1 MGKFNKTCITGTAAT
16 AELLLG
22 ALPHQGAEAP
32 LDAVLKKAGQA
43 FGVERCSRIFM
54 YNPDAIAMWFYEKHR
69 KLFVPLEERCSLALK
84 MLSVFPPVTPVCFA
98 SMYSGMQPEQHGI
111 REYTKPVLRARTVF
125 DELAAAGKKIA
136 IVFTSGDSISEIFL
150 ERPVDYYIYPKK
162 EECNQKALELIRE
175 DRHDMIVLYNGNYD
189 YCIHRF
195 GPEGLPSIHALKKN
209 IAAFNS
215 IYDEI
220 SASWAQH
227 NTVLA
232 FAPDHGCH
240 RKFLLLGDHGIN
252 EPCDM
257 NIMHFYSFLA
267 RKE

>member
-43 FGVERCSRIFM
+43 FGGERCSRIFM

-136 IVFTSGDSISEIFL
+136 IVSTSGDSISEIFL

-175 DRHDMIVLYNGNYD
+175 DHNDHD
-189 YCIHRF
+189 C
-195 GPEGLPSIHALKKN
+195 AL
-209 IAAFNS
+209 NS
-215 IYDEI
+215 
-220 SASWAQH
+220 
-227 NTVLA
+227 
-232 FAPDHGCH
+232 
-240 RKFLLLGDHGIN
+240 
-252 EPCDM
+252 EPV
-257 NIMHFYSFLA
+257 A
-267 RKE
+267 